1 MADDSAL
8 SEQLVKA
15 LAQGD
20 RIAALTTRASKL
32 RRHIRVREADRV
44 LHTLQQSFTFRQGEN
59 LQRALVYSVPLGH
72 AFEAHRLVL
81 LPEIRL
87 VSIAAADGDSEIT
100 FRPTLWTHNISEQL
114 NVVNSGLVQAWPVLT
129 DRLLDAQI
137 ELSQVEADGVTSHDL
152 QNAPFPVAQTFSG
165 PVNSDLGGASLISA
179 RPSAL
184 VFAIPA
190 LLAPGTSL
198 QVRVTPTFSGV
209 RTSDGRLNEYRIIGL
224 LEGFKRLT
232 Q

>member
-1 MADDSAL
+1 MADDGVL
-8 SEQLVKA
+8 SDQLLQA

-20 RIAALTTRASKL
+20 RIAALTKRASTL
-32 RRHIRVREADRV
+32 RRHTRVREADRV

-81 LPEIRL
+81 LPEIRI
-87 VSIAAADGDSEIT
+87 VSIQDSDGDSEIT
-100 FRPTLWTHNISEQL
+100 FRPTLWTHNISAAI
-114 NVVNSGLVQAWPVLT
+114 NAGGLVQAWPVLT

-137 ELSQVEADGVTSHDL
+137 ELSQVEADGVTSHDM
-152 QNAPFPVAQTFSG
+152 QNAPYPVAQTFSG
-165 PVNSDLGGASLISA
+165 PVNSDLGGASVISA

-184 VFAIPA
+184 IFNVPA
-190 LLAPGTSL
+190 LLAPGTAL

-209 RTSDGRLNEYRIIGL
+209 RTTDDRLNEYRIVGL